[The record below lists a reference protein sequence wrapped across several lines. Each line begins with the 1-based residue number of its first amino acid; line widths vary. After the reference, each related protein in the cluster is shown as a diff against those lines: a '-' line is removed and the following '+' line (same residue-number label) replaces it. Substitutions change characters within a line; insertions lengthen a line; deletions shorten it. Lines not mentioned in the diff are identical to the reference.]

1 MKRLAAGLAALML
14 MAVLG
19 CTTATPTAT
28 ATPATSSAASES
40 ADAELQHLE
49 SAKWDPASLGS
60 RDAYMALFAEDF
72 VSVEYGSDVQ
82 GGVHRKTRADVFSA
96 PPLPPAKFALSEWKF
111 IRADADVTIVS
122 YRVNGLS
129 FPWEAY
135 ATSVW
140 VHRAGRWQT
149 VFYQASTAK

>member
-1 MKRLAAGLAALML
+1 MTRPLAAFAALL
-14 MAVLG
+14 LL
-19 CTTATPTAT
+19 
-28 ATPATSSAASES
+28 SSACASSPARVAANDTEI
-40 ADAELQHLE
+40 QRLE
-49 SAKWDPASLGS
+49 SSKWNASSVGD
-60 RDAYMALFAEDF
+60 RDAYLALFADDF

-96 PPLPPAKFALSEWKF
+96 PPLPPAEFVLSDWRF
-111 IRADADVTIVS
+111 IHADPHVFVVS
-122 YRVNGLS
+122 YRVRGIS

-140 VHRAGRWQT
+140 VHRDGHWQT